1 MLKNKQTKENKM
13 RNNKQLNL
21 FNNLNEVVLEKI
33 TSKEILEFL
42 FNIKK
47 TRK

>member
-1 MLKNKQTKENKM
+1 MKD
-13 RNNKQLNL
+13 NKQLNL
-21 FNNLNEVVLEKI
+21 FNNLNEVVLERI

-47 TRK
+47 

>member
-1 MLKNKQTKENKM
+1 M

>member
-1 MLKNKQTKENKM
+1 M

-21 FNNLNEVVLEKI
+21 FNNLNEIVLEKI
-33 TSKEILEFL
+33 TSKEILDFL

-47 TRK
+47 IRN

>member
-1 MLKNKQTKENKM
+1 MKD
-13 RNNKQLNL
+13 NKQLNL

-33 TSKEILEFL
+33 TSKEILDFL

-47 TRK
+47 IRN

>member
-1 MLKNKQTKENKM
+1 MKD
-13 RNNKQLNL
+13 NKQLNL

-33 TSKEILEFL
+33 TSKEILDFL

-47 TRK
+47 IRT